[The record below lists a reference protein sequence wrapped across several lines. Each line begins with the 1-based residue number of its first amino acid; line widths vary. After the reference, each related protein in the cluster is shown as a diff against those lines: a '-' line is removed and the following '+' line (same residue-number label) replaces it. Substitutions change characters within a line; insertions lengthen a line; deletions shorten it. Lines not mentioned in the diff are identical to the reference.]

1 MEITASHLD
10 RSPTTPRIAP
20 LPTLHIATDAFVSW
34 RRTADLLFNPSSRA
48 GDAFNASFT
57 VFHFHR
63 FLLCSGRLD
72 AARYGRDRARLGW
85 CDLDHYVLHV
95 PLQRGLACGNGLR
108 VRARDAVLLDL
119 AQPAAFRMTR
129 GAALSLVI
137 PRTALL
143 HDGDRLHGLRLC
155 GKSAAGRLL
164 ASLLSSLAVAAP
176 DLTQD
181 QGLHLSQP
189 VLSMVA
195 ACLVGA
201 VAQRPAIVPSGHDE
215 LGRRVRRYIE
225 LNLHRDDLSPAMLA
239 KALGTSRSQL
249 YRAFERFGG
258 VGHYLQRRRLRRCLL
273 ALGEPGNAERRIG
286 DVAYAHGFID
296 EAHFSKVFR
305 KTFGLSPRAAR
316 QALQRG
322 ELAAMASQ
330 APADAHG
337 PALARWIHDL
347 ASH

>member
-1 MEITASHLD
+1 MEITASHVE
-10 RSPTTPRIAP
+10 RTPAIPRTAA
-20 LPTLHIATDAFVSW
+20 LPSLHIATDAFATW
-34 RRTADLLFNPSSRA
+34 RLTADLLFNPSSRS
-48 GDAFNASFT
+48 GDAFNASFK

-72 AARYGRDRARLGW
+72 GARYGRDRARLGW
-85 CDLDHYVLHV
+85 CDLDHYLLHV

-108 VRARDAVLLDL
+108 VRARDIVLLDL
-119 AQPAAFRMTR
+119 AQPAAFRMTS
-129 GAALSLVI
+129 GTALSLVI

-143 HDGDRLHGLRLC
+143 HDSDRLHGLRLC
-155 GKSAAGRLL
+155 GKSAPGRLL

-195 ACLVGA
+195 ACLAGA
-201 VAQRPAIVPSGHDE
+201 VAERAAITPSGHDE

-225 LNLHRDDLSPAMLA
+225 LNLHREDLTPALLA

-258 VGHYLQRRRLRRCLL
+258 VGHYLQRRRLRRSLL
-273 ALGEPGNAERRIG
+273 ALGEPGHAARRIG
-286 DVAYAHGFID
+286 DVAYAHGFAD
-296 EAHFSKVFR
+296 EAHFSKLFR

-316 QALQRG
+316 LALQRG
-322 ELAAMASQ
+322 ELAVMAHL
-330 APADAHG
+330 PPVGADG

-347 ASH
+347 GSD